1 MEVEDLTVSEDSPAT
16 DEVATVVL
24 GVTLSVGD
32 RVTYDVE
39 NVLSDIVT
47 VVGVAVG
54 TGEIETAE
62 EELELNPR
70 EDDLCK
76 EDDTEVPKLWLLE
89 RSLLLL
95 EDTLDS
101 DDTVPELT
109 VHDVHDVDVGS
120 GPIEDPSEEDDST

>member
-16 DEVATVVL
+16 DEVAIVVL

-62 EELELNPR
+62 EELELNPS